1 MIRLA
6 IFKCIKKYKMEL
18 PKFLLGD
25 NTNSQEDDIFVI
37 HTEFPRF
44 IINLKDDEIEMWDDL
59 IGSDEEELSILVAE
73 YIEEASQFYDAEMKA
88 YEEE

>member
-1 MIRLA
+1 
-6 IFKCIKKYKMEL
+6 MEL

-25 NTNSQEDDIFVI
+25 NTKSNEEDIFVI

-44 IINLKDDEIEMWDDL
+44 IINLKDDEIEMMDDI
-59 IGSDEEELSILVAE
+59 IGSDEEELAILVAE
-73 YIEEASQFYDAEMKA
+73 FIEDASAFYDAEMKA